1 MDRQKVL
8 LLHIMTAKEKDKQ
21 PPCCWTVEELKEQ
34 IKLSM
39 KDIEEGKTISSEEA
53 ESFFKN
59 YQYEK

>member
-1 MDRQKVL
+1 
-8 LLHIMTAKEKDKQ
+8 MTAKEKDKQ